1 MPSEKNAAPQAPL
14 QKMRIDKWLWCA
26 RFYKTR
32 SLASQAVE
40 GGKIRLNQ
48 ERIKPAHDVAP
59 GDRVSIQLGEFNWQ
73 IEILALSWQRS
84 AAPIAQALYREEAAS
99 LARRQQQM
107 LEKAAIPS
115 DVRMKGRPTKRDRR
129 HIRRFM
135 PS

>member
-1 MPSEKNAAPQAPL
+1 MPSEKNSAPQAPL

-48 ERIKPAHDVAP
+48 ERIKPAQAVAP

-73 IEILALSWQRS
+73 IEIVALSWQRS
-84 AAPIAQALYREEAAS
+84 AAPIAQTLYREEAAS

-107 LEKAAIPS
+107 LEKAATPS
-115 DVRMKGRPTKRDRR
+115 DLRMKGRPTKRDRR

>member
-1 MPSEKNAAPQAPL
+1 MPSKKNAAPQAPL

-32 SLASQAVE
+32 SLASQAIE

-84 AAPIAQALYREEAAS
+84 AAPIAQALYQEEAAS

-107 LEKAAIPS
+107 LEKAAIPA